1 MLPILEMALNNSSA
15 ETTVG
20 QSSGDLAPPLLQR
33 RPSTPAAARKAADSC
48 NTPEELD
55 DWEVLPSSSY
65 SGKLTIYFSMTRVN
79 K

>member
-1 MLPILEMALNNSSA
+1 VLLPILEMALNNASA
-15 ETTVG
+15 EPAVG
-20 QSSGDLAPPLLQR
+20 QSSDLAPPLLQR

-65 SGKLTIYFSMTRVN
+65 SGIFALNNTR
-79 K
+79 